1 MKELSWAYFDTSTL
15 VKRYVR
21 ERGSIRA
28 QGLLRK
34 YRFLSSSIAPVEL
47 LSALTRRH
55 GQRELSERD
64 YTAILSRVKQDRAFW
79 ELVEITPAVL
89 ARAEEMVLNLNVRAL
104 DAIHL
109 ASTAI
114 FQDSTGR
121 SIPFITSDERQFD
134 AAQKCGLEVIRVV
147 G

>member
-1 MKELSWAYFDTSTL
+1 MNEISWAYFDTSTL

-21 ERGSIRA
+21 ERGSLEAER
-28 QGLLRK
+28 LLRK
-34 YRFLSSSIAPVEL
+34 YRFLSSSIMPVEL

-55 GQRELSERD
+55 GQRELSEPD
-64 YTAILSRVKQDRAFW
+64 YTAILSRIKQDRAFW

-89 ARAEEMVLNLNVRAL
+89 AKAEEAVLSMRVRAL

-109 ASTAI
+109 ASAVI
-114 FQDSTGR
+114 FKDFTGA
-121 SIPFITSDERQFD
+121 SIPFITSDEPQFA
-134 AAQKCGLEVIRVV
+134 AAQRCGLDVTRVV

>member
-1 MKELSWAYFDTSTL
+1 MNELPWAYFDTSAL

-21 ERGSIRA
+21 ERGTIEVRR
-28 QGLLRK
+28 LLRK
-34 YRFLSSSIAPVEL
+34 YRILSSSVMPVEL

-55 GQRELSERD
+55 GQKELSEPD
-64 YTAILSRVKQDRAFW
+64 YTAILSRIKQDRAFW
-79 ELVEITPAVL
+79 ELIEVTPGVL
-89 ARAEEMVLNLNVRAL
+89 ARAEEMVLDLKVRAL

-109 ASTAI
+109 ASAAI

-121 SIPFITSDERQFD
+121 SPLFVTSDERQLE
-134 AAQKCGLEVIRVV
+134 AAEECGLGVVEVV